1 MLDILVVSSFWSLQ
15 TRQQKPFM
23 CTSPTVLVPSPWLT
37 SGIRISVRSA
47 CTTHNFTIHRVWG
60 CGAVGVR
67 PVSRGHLLITSCPV
81 AHKPSIFRGGW
92 NSPPM
97 FLWTQETVRTCLA
110 VCGGASCWYCR
121 ESSLSVCQPDLEL
134 PSSASS
140 RTCSLYNFIK
150 VLIDIS
156 GRAQASE
163 VGPQMAPEQLVGC
176 SSGDV
181 WHSWSGWGHSHDLHV
196 GQSLSKHGS

>member
-1 MLDILVVSSFWSLQ
+1 
-15 TRQQKPFM
+15 M

-47 CTTHNFTIHRVWG
+47 RTTHNFTIHRVWG
-60 CGAVGVR
+60 CWAVGVR

-97 FLWTQETVRTCLA
+97 FLFGHKRLLEPVL
-110 VCGGASCWYCR
+110 
-121 ESSLSVCQPDLEL
+121 LSAAGPHIDIVG
-134 PSSASS
+134 SSASPCVSQTWNIPLQLVHTSVHYITLS
-140 RTCSLYNFIK
+140 RFWLTFQAEPSLP
-150 VLIDIS
+150 
-156 GRAQASE
+156 E

-176 SSGDV
+176 SSGDL
-181 WHSWSGWGHSHDLHV
+181 WHSWSGWGHSRDLHV
-196 GQSLSKHGS
+196 GQSLSKDGS